1 MGKYY
6 YDFGYFFS
14 RKDSGSIR
22 VTTNEPLNTDNI
34 DVCVE
39 YAYENDLIEEDYI
52 DNIIYVNE
60 LTKEE
65 AIEMGFEDVDEQ

>member
-65 AIEMGFEDVDEQ
+65 AIEMGFEDVDK

>member
-14 RKDSGSIR
+14 RKNRGSIR
-22 VTTNEPLNTDNI
+22 VTTNEPLNVDDI
-34 DVCVE
+34 DACVE
-39 YAYENDLIEEDYI
+39 YAYKNDLIEEEYI
-52 DNIIYVNE
+52 DNIIYVNN

-65 AIEMGFEDVDEQ
+65 AIEMGFEDVDE

>member
-14 RKDSGSIR
+14 RKNSGSIR
-22 VTTNEPLNTDNI
+22 VTTNEPLNVD
-34 DVCVE
+34 DVDACVE
-39 YAYENDLIEEDYI
+39 YAYKNDLIEEEYI
-52 DNIIYVNE
+52 DNIIYVNN

-65 AIEMGFEDVDEQ
+65 AIEMGFEDVDD

>member
-1 MGKYY
+1 M
-6 YDFGYFFS
+6 
-14 RKDSGSIR
+14 
-22 VTTNEPLNTDNI
+22 TTNEPLNADDI
-34 DVCVE
+34 DACVK

-65 AIEMGFEDVDEQ
+65 AIEMGFEDVDK

>member
-6 YDFGYFFS
+6 YDFGYFFN

-22 VTTNEPLNTDNI
+22 VTTNEPLNADDI
-34 DVCVE
+34 DACVK
-39 YAYENDLIEEDYI
+39 YTYENDLIEEDYI

-65 AIEMGFEDVDEQ
+65 AIEMGFEDVDE

>member
-65 AIEMGFEDVDEQ
+65 AIEMGFEDVDE

>member
-1 MGKYY
+1 M
-6 YDFGYFFS
+6 
-14 RKDSGSIR
+14 
-22 VTTNEPLNTDNI
+22 TTNEPLNTDDI
-34 DVCVE
+34 DACVE

-65 AIEMGFEDVDEQ
+65 AIEMGFEDVDE

>member
-6 YDFGYFFS
+6 YDFGYFFN

-22 VTTNEPLNTDNI
+22 VTTNEPLNTNDI
-34 DVCVE
+34 DACVE

-65 AIEMGFEDVDEQ
+65 AIEMGFEDVDE

>member
-6 YDFGYFFS
+6 YDFGYFF
-14 RKDSGSIR
+14 RRNDSGSIR
-22 VTTNEPLNTDNI
+22 VTTNEPLNADDI
-34 DVCVE
+34 DACVK

-65 AIEMGFEDVDEQ
+65 AIEMGFEDVDK

>member
-14 RKDSGSIR
+14 RKNSGSIR
-22 VTTNEPLNTDNI
+22 VTTNEPLNVDDI
-34 DVCVE
+34 DACVE
-39 YAYENDLIEEDYI
+39 YAYKNDLIEEEYI
-52 DNIIYVNE
+52 DNIIYVNN

-65 AIEMGFEDVDEQ
+65 AIEMGFEDVDE

>member
-14 RKDSGSIR
+14 RKDSGSSR
-22 VTTNEPLNTDNI
+22 VRTNEPLNTDDI
-34 DVCVE
+34 DACVE
-39 YAYENDLIEEDYI
+39 YAYENNLIEEDYI

-65 AIEMGFEDVDEQ
+65 AIEMGFEDVDE